1 MVNTY
6 RCVIIRQVKKIT
18 SESVVVLKRA
28 GMENINRKNPFHG
41 ILKVVLV
48 LSIVLASCQSEPV
61 PISEPVE
68 QETLDIVPD
77 ELSEST
83 ATLENLSVSLADED
97 QAVEEINQ
105 CLVCHTNKQA
115 LVDTVSPL
123 VVVMSESSGEG

>member
-18 SESVVVLKRA
+18 
-28 GMENINRKNPFHG
+28 
-41 ILKVVLV
+41 
-48 LSIVLASCQSEPV
+48 
-61 PISEPVE
+61 
-68 QETLDIVPD
+68 PD
-77 ELSEST
+77 ELSEPT